1 MSNKIKSEVNMKRFF
16 LIVLLF
22 GANVILNAEELHL
35 TIEKV
40 KEIALLKNPELL
52 AEEQVRNAANA
63 EAMESNFNL
72 LPKVDLTGSYTLYD
86 PQRTI
91 SSTSTMEPLEVK
103 DSKSYGISVSQPI
116 FNGGK
121 NYLGSRIK
129 SEQAKIADASY
140 SKERL
145 FTLTDAESKFFAVLE
160 SSELLDIAQ
169 KDLEASN
176 EHLRTAEMRY
186 KLGTL
191 SKADYIKMQAE
202 RATKEVTLIQTNNLY
217 EISRIELANFLRIPS
232 DYTTEELSL
241 EVYETYLNKL
251 KNISLEE
258 INKLVDEIISIG
270 IEQNPYLE
278 MASLSKSVN
287 KKSLQIA
294 TGEFLPSI
302 NLSYNKTWDKYNI
315 EDEFN
320 SQGNLML
327 SVSIPIFPIVDNVAN
342 LSKARYD
349 LKQSEYSYHS
359 IESKIKLALESSLLN
374 LISSAK
380 SVYSSKI
387 ALEYAEE
394 TFKQMEERF
403 KNNVITATDLL
414 DAEVLLTTSRN
425 QYTTSFYDFLR
436 AKSSLLQQMGVEAEN
451 ILWSL
456 IAG

>member
-1 MSNKIKSEVNMKRFF
+1 MEKIF
-16 LIVLLF
+16 LIMIIFLLS
-22 GANVILNAEELHL
+22 VMLNAEELHL
-35 TIEKV
+35 TVEKV
-40 KEIALLKNPELL
+40 KEIALMNNPELL
-52 AEEQVRNAANA
+52 AEEQARNAAHA

-72 LPKVDLTGSYTLYD
+72 LPKVNLTGSYTLYD

-91 SSTSTMEPLEVK
+91 SSTSTMETMEVK

-129 SEQAKIADASY
+129 SEQAKNADASY

-145 FTLTDAESKFFAVLE
+145 FTLADAEAKFFAVLE

-169 KDLEASN
+169 KDLAASN

-202 RATKEVTLIQTNNLY
+202 RATKEVALIQTDNLY

-241 EVYETYLNKL
+241 EAYEAYLNNL
-251 KNISLEE
+251 KNISLEG
-258 INKLVDEIISIG
+258 IDKLVDEIISIG
-270 IEQNPYLE
+270 IEQNPHLK

-287 KKSLQIA
+287 KKLLQIA
-294 TGEFLPSI
+294 AGEFLPSI
-302 NLSYNKTWDKYNI
+302 NLSYNKAWDKSNI
-315 EDEFN
+315 EDEFS

-327 SVSIPIFPIVDNVAN
+327 SVSMPIFPIVDNNAN

-349 LKQSEYSYHS
+349 LKQSEYSYYS
-359 IESKIKLALESSLLN
+359 IESEIKLALESSLLN

-403 KNNVITATDLL
+403 KNNVVTATDLL